1 MTPFQH
7 EAARCRIAQS
17 HWQSLPV
24 RTRTRFLSRVRQ
36 FLVDRAERLG
46 LAVAQDVRRDPL
58 EVVGTDLLTAAA
70 NAKWLE
76 RHAERI
82 LLPRRARGSPIWLW
96 DCKDIIYRRPHGI
109 VGVIGTWNYPIFL
122 TLGAILPALVAGNG
136 VLWKPSELT
145 PRTADEIER
154 LLADTDLPR
163 DLVIRLPGT
172 REAGPELCESAI
184 DFLHFTGSDAVGR
197 RIAARLGERL
207 IPSALELSGCDAFIV
222 LENADIDLAA
232 RTAFYGATLNHGQT
246 CMSTRRVFIP
256 RSSLD
261 AITQKLQPLVQ
272 NAKARPLVM
281 PQQADQYRRLVKDAI
296 VHGVRTI
303 RSDSD
308 GITPVL
314 VIDPPANLP
323 ICVESSFA
331 PILSVVPF
339 DSLDDLTAKYAASPY
354 GLSGAVFG
362 TDRQEA
368 LAVAARIQAGSVVI
382 NDVIVPAANPATPFG
397 GRGASGWNVTQGE
410 EGLLAMTV
418 PQAVSIRRG
427 RFRPHVDAA
436 LTGDPAA
443 SDIMMGLLKLSHAA
457 RWRDR
462 LSGLRQLIRGARS
475 RKTSNENKFQY

>member
-1 MTPFQH
+1 MTPFH
-7 EAARCRIAQS
+7 DEAARCRIAQS
-17 HWQSLPV
+17 HWQTRPV
-24 RTRTRFLSRVRQ
+24 HERTRFLTRVRQ
-36 FLVDRAERLG
+36 LLTERAQRLTR
-46 LAVAQDVRRDPL
+46 AVADDVLRDPN
-58 EVVGTDLLTAAA
+58 EVIGTDLLTAAA

-76 RHAERI
+76 RHAKRV
-82 LLPRRARGSPIWLW
+82 LQPRRARGSPIWLW

-145 PRTADEIER
+145 PRSAEEIAR
-154 LLADTDLPR
+154 LLADAGLPA

-197 RIAARLGERL
+197 RIASRLGERL
-207 IPSALELSGCDAFIV
+207 IPSALELSGCDAFII
-222 LENADIDLAA
+222 LADADLDLAA

-246 CMSTRRVFIP
+246 CMSTRRVFVP
-256 RSSLD
+256 RPSLD
-261 AITQKLQPLVQ
+261 AIIHRLQPLFVS
-272 NAKARPLVM
+272 ARPFPLVM
-281 PQQADQYRRLVKDAI
+281 PQQADQYQRLVKDAI
-296 VHGVRTI
+296 NHGVRAI
-303 RSDSD
+303 RSESD
-308 GITPVL
+308 GITPVM

-331 PILSVVPF
+331 PILSVLPF
-339 DSLDDLTAKYAASPY
+339 DSLDDLTQKYAASAY

-362 TDRQEA
+362 TDRRAA
-368 LAVAARIQAGSVVI
+368 LEVAERISAGSVVI

-443 SDIMMGLLKLSHAA
+443 VDIMTGLLKLSHAP

-462 LSGLRQLIRGARS
+462 WHGLRQLIRGARRRIIPKS
-475 RKTSNENKFQY
+475 